1 MSREMRQSNKS
12 KATRSKVELGRT
24 VAPLSKD
31 GSGGDIRVRMT
42 DTGPKIEAKVGASWY
57 QADLNPVNTP
67 RSIITPKIYFITGVT
82 RANTGS
88 TYHYMPE
95 QINNNNLIGV
105 SFGISLGA
113 WERTYMGLGDNPADS
128 NNALFVHYNR
138 QKNAI
143 RIEHFSGA
151 SATFSKNFTLA
162 VFYK

>member
-12 KATRSKVELGRT
+12 KATRSKVGLGRT

-57 QADLNPVNTP
+57 QADLTPVNTP
-67 RSIITPKIYFITGVT
+67 HSVITPKVYFITGVT
-82 RANTGS
+82 RADTGS

-113 WERTYMGLGDNPADS
+113 WERTYMGLGDSAAGTDND
-128 NNALFVHYNR
+128 LF
-138 QKNAI
+138 
-143 RIEHFSGA
+143 ESF
-151 SATFSKNFTLA
+151 F
-162 VFYK
+162 